1 MAQRHMPTK
10 KFGSKPTTE
19 EDLPKKEVVPKGNPI
34 RLQVANCKFLNLRT
48 NPNKKAMILST
59 LSAGTTVVVD
69 EVLDDDWFHISG
81 FGTETEK
88 DKNSK
93 PGYIRSEFTEEV

>member
-1 MAQRHMPTK
+1 
-10 KFGSKPTTE
+10 
-19 EDLPKKEVVPKGNPI
+19 
-34 RLQVANCKFLNLRT
+34 
-48 NPNKKAMILST
+48 MILST
-59 LSAGTTVVVD
+59 LQVGTMVVVD

-81 FGTETEK
+81 FGTEKEK